1 MKYAENVLHSCIP
14 PVTLWNQKTT
24 TGNEQCEAKIPE
36 VI

>member
-1 MKYAENVLHSCIP
+1 MQKLYCIQ
-14 PVTLWNQKTT
+14 PVTLWNQKKT